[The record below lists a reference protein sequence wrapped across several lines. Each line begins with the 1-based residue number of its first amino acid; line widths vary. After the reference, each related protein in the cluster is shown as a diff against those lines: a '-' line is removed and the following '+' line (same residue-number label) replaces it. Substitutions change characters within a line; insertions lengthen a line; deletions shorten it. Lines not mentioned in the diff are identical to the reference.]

1 MELNG
6 KQFEMYISAE
16 EMAEIVSRL
25 AADVNHDFAGKEPFF
40 IVMLNGAFMFA
51 ADFLRK
57 ITVSHEMAFVRVSSY
72 LGTQTTGK
80 VKVLSSI
87 PQKIKNRH
95 VIILEDI
102 VDTGITMDFF
112 LSELKPYQPQSIS
125 IASLF
130 VKPEVLQKKITVDYV
145 GKEIENRFIV
155 GYGLDYD
162 GFGRSLDAVYAVKMN
177 EITDL

>member
-1 MELNG
+1 MKLNDKEFEL
-6 KQFEMYISAE
+6 FISAD

-25 AADVNHDFAGKEPFF
+25 ATSINRDFAGEEPFF

-51 ADFLRK
+51 ADFLREM
-57 ITVSHEMAFVRVSSY
+57 TVSHEVAFVRASSY
-72 LGTQTTGK
+72 KGTQTSGE
-80 VKVLSSI
+80 VKIHTPV
-87 PQKIKNRH
+87 PEKIKDRR

-112 LSELKPYQPQSIS
+112 LSELKKFSPKSVSIV
-125 IASLF
+125 SLF
-130 VKPEVLQKKITVDYV
+130 VKPGVLKQKIKVDYI

-162 GFGRSLDAVYAVKMN
+162 DFGRNLDAIYVLKN
-177 EITDL
+177 

>member
-1 MELNG
+1 MKLNG
-6 KQFEMYISAE
+6 KEFEVYISAG

-25 AADVNHDFAGKEPFF
+25 AASVNLDFAEKNPFF

-57 ITVSHEMAFVRVSSY
+57 ITVSNEISFVRVSSY
-72 LGTQTTGK
+72 EGTQTTGK
-80 VKVLSSI
+80 VNIHSLI
-87 PQKIKNRH
+87 PDKIKDRH
-95 VIILEDI
+95 IIILEDI

-112 LSELKPYQPQSIS
+112 LSELKKFQTKSIS
-125 IASLF
+125 IVSLF
-130 VKPEVLQKKITVDYV
+130 VKPGVLQKKIAIDYI

-162 GFGRSLDAVYAVKMN
+162 DFGRNLDAVYVLKD
-177 EITDL
+177 E